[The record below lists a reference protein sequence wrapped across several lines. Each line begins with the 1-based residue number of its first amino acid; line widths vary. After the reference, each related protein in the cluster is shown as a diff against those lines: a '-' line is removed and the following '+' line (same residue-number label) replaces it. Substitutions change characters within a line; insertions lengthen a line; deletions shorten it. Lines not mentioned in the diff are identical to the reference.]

1 MSESMGDK
9 TRVSGTDSIEESDN
23 VWEITDTAET
33 GQSNQAGIL
42 ENISLNKSSWSS
54 HLYLV
59 SATRLVAATGQNKVR
74 RG

>member
-1 MSESMGDK
+1 MGMLRKPWMSESMGDK

-42 ENISLNKSSWSS
+42 KNISSVK
-54 HLYLV
+54 
-59 SATRLVAATGQNKVR
+59 
-74 RG
+74 

>member
-9 TRVSGTDSIEESDN
+9 TRVSGTDSIEDSDN

-42 ENISLNKSSWSS
+42 KNISSIK
-54 HLYLV
+54 
-59 SATRLVAATGQNKVR
+59 
-74 RG
+74 

>member
-1 MSESMGDK
+1 MGMLRKPWMSESMGDK

-42 ENISLNKSSWSS
+42 EKKFIKQIIMIKSPVFGEG
-54 HLYLV
+54 H
-59 SATRLVAATGQNKVR
+59 
-74 RG
+74 